1 MKPCPSCSRQL
12 ADNAVTCPQCGHAFP
27 KRTKEEEEKVRSQQV
42 LGVVVFLVGAAL
54 GGVPLLMGFGKW
66 SVMYDWS
73 PFGRGVALVSSLLG
87 LVLLLLGLGLLY
99 SDDDRGPPFII
110 FWHDS

>member
-27 KRTKEEEEKVRSQQV
+27 KRTKEEEEKVKSQQALGAV
-42 LGVVVFLVGAAL
+42 LFLVGAAL
-54 GGVPLLMGFGKW
+54 GLAPVLMGFE
-66 SVMYDWS
+66 
-73 PFGRGVALVSSLLG
+73 RGQALVSCVLG
-87 LVLLLLGLGLLY
+87 VVLLLLGLGLLL

-110 FWHDS
+110 FWWDS